1 LKDYANIDKFK
12 FIKIQISFMKINFLL
27 DFADRND
34 NGITTAALRFTEK
47 LRSEGLKVSING
59 KGYNYDIIHT
69 HTPSPINIIKMRRAK
84 KLGLKIITHAHTTA
98 EDIKGSFIF
107 TQNNLILNFLDKYL
121 KYFYSHADLVLTPSN
136 WTKNTL
142 ISKGLKVPIKILSNG
157 INLKEF
163 KFDKKKAEE
172 FRKKYNIHKDDIIVY
187 SVGIVFIRKGIETF
201 KKVAEKLSDL
211 VFLWI
216 GIGYKPLF
224 VNYRPMKRVLKN
236 IPPNLNF
243 LGYIENKDFVG
254 AHCAGDIFLF
264 PSYVEN
270 QAIAT
275 LEAAA
280 CSKAMVLR
288 NLPTYDWA
296 VHEEN
301 CFIAKNDEEFIRN
314 VDFLSKNKN
323 LRYKIGKAAKKV
335 AKKND
340 INNSIKKL
348 IKIYENLI
356 NS

>member
-1 LKDYANIDKFK
+1 
-12 FIKIQISFMKINFLL
+12 MKINFLL
-27 DFADRND
+27 DFADRSD
-34 NGITTAALRFTEK
+34 NGITTAALRFAK
-47 LRSEGLKVSING
+47 RLRLEDLDVSING

-69 HTPSPINIIKMRRAK
+69 HSPSPINIIKMRKARR
-84 KLGLKIITHAHTTA
+84 LGLKIISHAHTTA
-98 EDIKGSFIF
+98 EDVRGSFTL
-107 TQNNLILNFLDKYL
+107 TQNKLILNIMG
-121 KYFYSHADLVLTPSN
+121 KYFNYFYNHADLVLAPSN

-142 ISKGLKVPIKILSNG
+142 IRRNLKTPVKVLSNG
-157 INLKEF
+157 INLKKF

-172 FRKKYNIHKDDIIVY
+172 FRKKYNIGKDNIIVY

-201 KKVAEKLSDL
+201 KRVAEELSDL

-216 GIGYKPLF
+216 GMGYNPFF

-243 LGYIENKDFVG
+243 LGYIGNKDFVG

-270 QAIAT
+270 QGIAT
-275 LEAAA
+275 LEAAT

-296 VHEEN
+296 VNGEN
-301 CFIAKNDEEFIRN
+301 CFIAKNDEEFIKN

-340 INNSIKKL
+340 INNTIKEL